1 MFYELAFRTRKA
13 GFQLICLPSLYLY
26 KNTTSLSPLDVKS
39 HIGTPFIHLTEI
51 DSTNRYA
58 RNQIDANLTTG
69 GTAYFADHQ
78 TEGKGRQERSW
89 VSEPGKNILLSIVL
103 NTNGRMN
110 EEAAAL
116 NRLVALACFDLFNDF
131 SGGGTLIKWP
141 NDLYWGDRKAGGILI
156 ENIWRGA
163 QWTWSIIGIGLNI
176 NQTGFP
182 EQAARAT
189 SLRQITGKSYDVLL
203 LAQELCQR
211 LEKRL
216 QQWTSA
222 EEMSTLSEYNNHL
235 YKKSGPVNL
244 LADGKKIAG
253 TSLEVT
259 AAGELQ
265 VHNAAGEVITLRQA
279 QWID

>member
-1 MFYELAFRTRKA
+1 M
-13 GFQLICLPSLYLY
+13 
-26 KNTTSLSPLDVKS
+26 SPLDVKS

-58 RNQIDANLTTG
+58 RNQIDANLANS

-89 VSEPGKNILLSIVL
+89 VSEPGKNILLSIAL
-103 NTNGRMN
+103 NTSGRSI

-116 NRLVALACFDLFNDF
+116 NRLVALACFDLLNVY
-131 SGGGTLIKWP
+131 SGGGIRIKWP

-156 ENIWRGA
+156 ENIWRGSE
-163 QWTWSIIGIGLNI
+163 WTWSIIGIGLNI
-176 NQTGFP
+176 NQISFP
-182 EQAARAT
+182 EQAVRAT
-189 SLRQITGKSYDVLL
+189 SLQLISGKSYPVLQ

-211 LEKRL
+211 LETRL
-216 QQWTSA
+216 QQWTTT
-222 EEMSTLSEYNNHL
+222 EEKSTLGEYNNHL
-235 YKKSGPVNL
+235 YKKDGPVTL
-244 LADGKKIAG
+244 LADGKKIEG
-253 TSLEVT
+253 ISLEVT

-265 VHNAAGEVITLRQA
+265 VHNTTGEVITLRQV